1 MTDRITQTE
10 HDITQIYIQTKSW
23 VRDLKKRVTEL
34 EKEVIK
40 LNDEIHQPDSV
51 KKKLA
56 KINHY
61 ESLGLMIRASSSAS
75 KHWEQIKEK
84 LPVDLAILMILAGES
99 LDGRTSVMKIKEI
112 ASKSGLGVSWTK
124 ERINRMERL
133 GCLISSQKGLTKSYR
148 LNIYEPCDEHF
159 LDNK

>member
-1 MTDRITQTE
+1 MTDRTTQTE
-10 HDITQIYIQTKSW
+10 HDITHIYIQTESW

-34 EKEVIK
+34 EKEVIN
-40 LNDEIHQPDSV
+40 LNDELHQPDSY
-51 KKKLA
+51 K
-56 KINHY
+56 
-61 ESLGLMIRASSSAS
+61 SLGLRNIAVASAYD
-75 KHWEQIKEK
+75 HWVQIEGRI
-84 LPVDLAILMILAGES
+84 PVDLAILTTIAKNSIDAM
-99 LDGRTSVMKIKEI
+99 TSVMKIKEI
-112 ASKSGLGVSWTK
+112 ASKSGLGESWTK

>member
-10 HDITQIYIQTKSW
+10 HDITQVYIQTKSW
-23 VRDLKKRVTEL
+23 VRDLEKRVTEL

-40 LNDEIHQPDSV
+40 LNHELHQPDSV
-51 KKKLA
+51 EKKLA

-61 ESLGLMIRASSSAS
+61 ESLGLMIRASSSARE
-75 KHWEQIKEK
+75 HWEQIEEK

-112 ASKSGLGVSWTK
+112 ASKCDNSERWIK
-124 ERINRMERL
+124 KRINRMERL

>member
-10 HDITQIYIQTKSW
+10 HDITQVYIQTKSW

-40 LNDEIHQPDSV
+40 LNHEIHQR
-51 KKKLA
+51 
-56 KINHY
+56 NHY